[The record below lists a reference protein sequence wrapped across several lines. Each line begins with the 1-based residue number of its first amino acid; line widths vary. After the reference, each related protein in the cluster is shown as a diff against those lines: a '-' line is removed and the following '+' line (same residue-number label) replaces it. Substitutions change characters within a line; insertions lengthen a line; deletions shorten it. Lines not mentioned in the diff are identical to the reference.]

1 MFFDIIKSVILG
13 VVEGV
18 TEFLPISST
27 GHLIILNQWISF
39 DENFTKLF
47 DVFIQLGAI
56 LAAVVYFWH
65 RIWPFGRSETDRK
78 IIFDTWKK
86 AAIGVM
92 PAIIIGGVA
101 GKKIQESLFNPWV
114 VAIALIIGGVVLIMI
129 DRKEKEQNRIHS
141 VAQIKIKDVILIGLA
156 QCLAMIPGTSR
167 SASTIVAALLL
178 GASRVVAVEFS
189 FFLAIP
195 TMLAASAYSLL
206 KHGISL
212 NYSEISILAVGF
224 FVSFIVA
231 LSVIRYFLRFIEKN
245 NFRSFGYYRIA
256 LGILVLIIF
265 FNV

>member
-1 MFFDIIKSVILG
+1 
-13 VVEGV
+13 VEWL
-18 TEFLPISST
+18 E
-27 GHLIILNQWISF
+27 
-39 DENFTKLF
+39 
-47 DVFIQLGAI
+47 
-56 LAAVVYFWH
+56 
-65 RIWPFGRSETDRK
+65 
-78 IIFDTWKK
+78 
-86 AAIGVM
+86 
-92 PAIIIGGVA
+92 
-101 GKKIQESLFNPWV
+101 KKIQESLFNPWV
-114 VAIALIIGGVVLIMI
+114 VAIALIIGGMVIIMI
-129 DRKEKEQNRIHS
+129 DRKEKEQNRIQS